1 MGGHGMLPDA
11 DMERHFREGMQATV
25 GGGTSQI
32 QRTMIAQAMRL
43 K

>member
-1 MGGHGMLPDA
+1 
-11 DMERHFREGMQATV
+11 MERHFREGIQAIV
-25 GGGTSQI
+25 GDGTSQA